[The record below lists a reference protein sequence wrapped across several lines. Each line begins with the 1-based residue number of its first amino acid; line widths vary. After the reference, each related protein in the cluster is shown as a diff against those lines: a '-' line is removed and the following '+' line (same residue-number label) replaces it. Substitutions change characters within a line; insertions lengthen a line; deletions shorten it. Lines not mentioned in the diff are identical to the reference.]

1 VRIEVEMSALS
12 SSGSWW
18 RTSVPNPLREGTY
31 ESPDAKRA
39 RFHERQAIVDWLGR
53 HFAAADPEDA
63 DLIWLL
69 IEDIK
74 GEKHHGS

>member
-1 VRIEVEMSALS
+1 MAMSAVS
-12 SSGSWW
+12 REGSWW
-18 RTSVPNPLREGTY
+18 STSVPDPLRRETY

-53 HFAAADPEDA
+53 HFAAADPEEC